1 MKAISPRSAVDSVRQ
16 HTPALPLALLPLLS
30 AGGSPVTIENSG
42 NIQAEGPTAF
52 GIRAKAYGANS
63 PISVTNS
70 GDIDPV
76 TGIDVRTYG
85 DHSPIAVDNSG
96 DIEAIRRGILA
107 VSYGANSTVTITNS
121 STVALTG
128 ASNNS
133 NAAIVAAAFGPNSN
147 LVIAN
152 SGSLQGFGARG
163 IGIYALTQVEGV

>member
-96 DIEAIRRGILA
+96 DVEA
-107 VSYGANSTVTITNS
+107 
-121 STVALTG
+121 
-128 ASNNS
+128 
-133 NAAIVAAAFGPNSN
+133 
-147 LVIAN
+147 
-152 SGSLQGFGARG
+152 
-163 IGIYALTQVEGV
+163 TQVGIPCAERWCQQLGQHRQQRRRDHNRRQHLRKRSHHRRCLWR